1 MNCLLCFNNLVHV
14 FNPNTKERKGLIT
27 YFKTYCITILKKHV
41 DNDFIIIVKSFDKVI
56 NALVRRPIEKQLPTK
71 NNKCFKKC
79 NI

>member
-1 MNCLLCFNNLVHV
+1 MKCLLCFNNLVHV

-27 YFKTYCITILKKHV
+27 YFKTYCIIILKKHV
-41 DNDFIIIVKSFDKVI
+41 ENDFIIIVKSFDKEI
-56 NALVRRPIEKQLPTK
+56 NALIRRPIEKQLTTK